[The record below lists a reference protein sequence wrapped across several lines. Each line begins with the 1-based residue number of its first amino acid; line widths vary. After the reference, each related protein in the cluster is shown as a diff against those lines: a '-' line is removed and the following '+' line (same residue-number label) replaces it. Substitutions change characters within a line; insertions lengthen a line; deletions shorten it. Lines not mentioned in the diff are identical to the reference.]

1 MRQEEDGK
9 DSTRSRIVETAS
21 NIDTRIRIRKRTTK
35 SSIRCERLHEAA
47 CRFERTNPLA
57 RAADSAQTSLKF
69 TQRIYQA

>member
-1 MRQEEDGK
+1 MK

-21 NIDTRIRIRKRTTK
+21 NIDTRIRKRTAK

-57 RAADSAQTSLKF
+57 RAADSAQMSLKF